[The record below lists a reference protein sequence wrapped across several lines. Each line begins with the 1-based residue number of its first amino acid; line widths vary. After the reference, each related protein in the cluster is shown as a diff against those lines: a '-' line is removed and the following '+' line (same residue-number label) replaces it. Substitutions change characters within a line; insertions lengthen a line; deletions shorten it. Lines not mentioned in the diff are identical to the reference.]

1 MQLTRREFLL
11 TAGVT
16 LASFSS
22 IIDAKAVTTRAL
34 SNGVDISW
42 LPDVEAAGGHF
53 FTNTGKR
60 IDAISLLK
68 SSGVKVGR
76 IRVFVNPDTK
86 NGNLD
91 RAISLAKRLKLQG
104 MDMCIDLHY
113 SDTWADPSSQSAP
126 VAWPTEISALEQQ
139 VSKYT
144 EETLQSFVKAGA
156 PPQWVQIGNEIA
168 GGFLWPLGRITTGTP
183 TEWQNFVRLHNAA
196 TQALRTILPKSKS
209 IVHLECG
216 GDANRIRS
224 WLENATAYGL
234 TNLDVIGL
242 SYYSQWQGSLANLG
256 QALAVVTTEFKKPVV
271 IAETAYPWIAK
282 PFGNDVLDTAKS
294 KLDGFS
300 ISPAGQQKFVKSLAE
315 ILHQQ
320 PNNLG
325 LGIWWWEGLATSVR
339 STSDVDLWNGGMANS
354 ALVDL
359 TGKALPA
366 LKSLG
371 G

>member
-1 MQLTRREFLL
+1 MQLTRRELL
-11 TAGVT
+11 ISAGISV
-16 LASFSS
+16 ASMSS
-22 IIDAKAVTTRAL
+22 ILQAAAATPRAL
-34 SNGVDISW
+34 RNGVDISW

-53 FTNTGKR
+53 FTNTSKR

-91 RAISLAKRLKLQG
+91 RAIALAKRLKLHG
-104 MDMCIDLHY
+104 MDICIDLHY
-113 SDTWADPSSQSAP
+113 SDTWADPSNQSTP
-126 VAWPTEISALEQQ
+126 VAWPTEISALELQ

-144 EETLQSFVKAGA
+144 EETLQRFVNAGA
-156 PPQWVQIGNEIA
+156 PPEWVQIGNEIA

-183 TEWQNFVRLHNAA
+183 TEWQNFALLHNAA
-196 TQALRTILPKSKS
+196 TQALRAILPKSKS
-209 IVHLECG
+209 MVHLECG
-216 GDANRIRS
+216 GDANRIRW
-224 WLENATAYGL
+224 WLDNATAYGL
-234 TNLDVIGL
+234 SNFDVIGL

-256 QALAVVTTEFKKPVV
+256 QALAVVTTEYKKPVV

-282 PFGNDVLDTAKS
+282 PFGNDVLDTEKS

-300 ISPAGQQKFVKSLAE
+300 VSPAGQQKFVKSLSE
-315 ILHQQ
+315 MLRQQ

-325 LGIWWWEGLATSVR
+325 LGMWWWEGLATAIQ
-339 STSDVDLWNGGMANS
+339 STSGVDLWNGGMANS

-371 G
+371 A